1 MIGWIRFSEQVKF
14 TESVTMVTDGKLT
27 LSLEF
32 DITVSTEPV
41 PWISEPQQS
50 FMFLVAPE
58 VELAQRKNWVWS

>member
-41 PWISEPQQS
+41 PWISKPQQS